1 MIIVLAIGKHNL
13 YLTMEKTKLF
23 QLEEPRWLDAPAL
36 NRLTH
41 PLEEG
46 SEKSL
51 WGKGEMVRYVEG
63 HWGRVG
69 WAGQSLRKQDNLNGT
84 VGTYQA

>member
-36 NRLTH
+36 NSLT
-41 PLEEG
+41 L
-46 SEKSL
+46 
-51 WGKGEMVRYVEG
+51 
-63 HWGRVG
+63 
-69 WAGQSLRKQDNLNGT
+69 
-84 VGTYQA
+84 

>member
-1 MIIVLAIGKHNL
+1 MMMVLAIGKHNL
-13 YLTMEKTKLF
+13 HLTMEKTKLL
-23 QLEEPRWLDAPAL
+23 QLEDPQWLDAPAL

-63 HWGRVG
+63 HWGGEV
-69 WAGQSLRKQDNLNGT
+69 SL
-84 VGTYQA
+84 